1 MNKTLKVVLII
12 ILVLVVMCCCVGT
25 ALAVTG
31 VVSMGSLMKNIDAN
45 TTENPEEVA
54 VIASDIVD
62 FDLPAGFGNPYGMKI
77 LNISSVGYF
86 SQDNKTHILLTELPK
101 NLNLNVEEIMQ
112 SLQEKSGKGQVTVNG
127 GQFTSVEDRPVT
139 IRGKQSTLII
149 KDGVSS
155 EGETVR
161 IGTVTFDS
169 KQGNQAILMISGPVD
184 SWDDNMVNTLIAS
197 FK

>member
-1 MNKTLKVVLII
+1 MNKTLKIILII
-12 ILVLVVMCCCVGT
+12 IAIMVVSCCCVST
-25 ALAVTG
+25 VLAVTG
-31 VVSMGSLMKNIDAN
+31 VVSMGSIMKNIDAN
-45 TTENPEEVA
+45 TTEKPEDVA
-54 VIASDIVD
+54 VIASGIAD
-62 FDLPAGFGNPYGMKI
+62 FDLPAGFGNPYGMNI
-77 LNISSVGYF
+77 FNISSVGYF

-139 IRGKQSTLII
+139 IRGQQSTLII

-155 EGETVR
+155 EGDKVR
-161 IGTVTFDS
+161 VGTVSFDS
-169 KQGNQAILMISGPVD
+169 KQGNQAILMISGPAD
-184 SWDDNMVNTLIAS
+184 SWDDTMVNALIAS